1 MANEIVLTTPA
12 ELGSLELSKSA
23 VNAFLFAK
31 KYAGIELDEETLA
44 DVISLRNGLNRPMR
58 ELTEFRKGLEKLCK
72 DIKEYT
78 EHLYNLGTPEELPD
92 GEDGV
97 KVSWSKQSYNYKWAA
112 YGSSVE
118 VVRTLSQKKICTVD
132 TALCELTVDAVAKAS
147 GFDKMKLIDMFPD
160 HIVAEPKKRT
170 LSIK

>member
-97 KVSWSKQSYNYKWAA
+97 KVSWSKQSYTYEWDA
-112 YGSSVE
+112 YGSSVQ
-118 VVRTLSQKKICTVD
+118 VVKDLDSKGICTTD
-132 TALCELTVDAVAKAS
+132 TALCELSVDAVIRAS
-147 GFDKMKLIDMFPD
+147 GLTKEKLIDMYPD
-160 HIVAEPKKRT
+160 QIVAKPKKRT